1 MAEVI
6 DVEKKKPKIIVT
18 EVKPAPAPDLSFLNE
33 QQFQREAV
41 IVLEDRLLQ
50 LGIVIPRDRI
60 KRLAPALTEIGKL
73 YYSLASDKL
82 LF

>member
-1 MAEVI
+1 MSEVI
-6 DVEKKKPKIIVT
+6 KVPKKKPAVKVT
-18 EVKPAPAPDLSFLNE
+18 EVKTPPAPDLSFLND

-41 IVLEDRLLQ
+41 IALEDRLLQ

-73 YYSLASDKL
+73 YYSLASTKT